1 MLKPLIV
8 RSVVVM
14 AGLLLA
20 ACASGQGPAEQALK
34 AAENAVH
41 SAAAEAVKYVPDQV
55 KTVQDQLK
63 SLKDTFAE
71 GDYKAVVSGA
81 SDLIAK
87 VKVLSA
93 AAAAKKAEL
102 IKSWEDVNTGLP
114 KVVDRIKRRVD
125 IFAKAKMLP
134 ATVER
139 ATVDEAQTGL
149 QALDKVWDDA
159 QASFRSG
166 NLADALAKA
175 QTAKTQAADIMT
187 KLGMDVP
194 AALKT

>member
-20 ACASGQGPAEQALK
+20 ACASGQGAAEQALK

-194 AALKT
+194 QALKT

>member
-1 MLKPLIV
+1 MLKPWFV
-8 RSVVVM
+8 RSVVVLT
-14 AGLLLA
+14 GLLLA
-20 ACASGQGPAEQALK
+20 ACATEQGPAEQALK
-34 AAENAVH
+34 AAENAVN

-63 SLKDTFAE
+63 SLKDTYAK
-71 GDYKAVVSGA
+71 GDYKAVLGGA
-81 SDLIAK
+81 SDLTAK
-87 VKVLSA
+87 VKALSA

-102 IKSWEDVNTGLP
+102 TKSWEDVNAGLP
-114 KVVDRIKRRVD
+114 KVVDAIKRRVD
-125 IFAKAKMLP
+125 ILSKAKKLP
-134 ATVER
+134 ATVDR
-139 ATVDEAQTGL
+139 AAVDAAQSGL
-149 QALDKVWDDA
+149 QTLDKVWNDA
-159 QASFRSG
+159 QASFKSG

>member
-1 MLKPLIV
+1 
-8 RSVVVM
+8 M

-34 AAENAVH
+34 AAESAVN

-63 SLKDTFAE
+63 SLKETFAK

-81 SDLIAK
+81 SDLTAK
-87 VKVLSA
+87 VNALSA

-102 IKSWEDVNTGLP
+102 IKSWEDVNAGLP
-114 KVVDRIKRRVD
+114 EVVNRIKRRVD

-139 ATVDEAQTGL
+139 ATVDAAQSGL
-149 QALDKVWDDA
+149 QSLDKVWNDA
-159 QASFRSG
+159 QASFKSG

-194 AALKT
+194 QALKT